1 MLHLNHMK
9 VKLVDKVKT
18 GNSEL
23 TVVFLTES
31 DKKLFK
37 TLQSKN
43 KEAIKKQRFELKA
56 GKELKLKSEG
66 LKYKV
71 LKVRNSKELRN
82 ASASAVSEAKALH
95 IESLTIDAGDDYLQ
109 SIIEGVLL
117 ANYEFNAYRKAEEH
131 TLKEVHIL
139 VSKVDK
145 SAKEAKTIADKV
157 VSGVF
162 KARDL
167 VNTPAKDMQPQ
178 DLAKT
183 AKEIAK
189 MSENIS
195 VKVLDR
201 AQCEKLGMGSYLSVA
216 SGADAPPAFIHL
228 KYRPKGKALKKIA
241 IVGKGVT
248 FDSGGLSLKPAQYM
262 MTMKCDMG
270 GSATV
275 LGLFRTLAEL
285 DINIEVHGI
294 IPATENMVNGKA
306 TRPGDVV
313 RAMDGQTI
321 EVLNTD
327 AEGRLTLADALLYA
341 QKQKVDEII
350 DLATLTGA
358 CVVALGE
365 EISALYTDD
374 EIMAKRII
382 EAGQEAGEEIWNM
395 PLYSKYDDL
404 LKSEIAD
411 MRNIAKSSYGG
422 SITAALFLKRFI
434 KDGVKWS
441 HIDIAGPAFAERP
454 LNPYSKYG
462 GTGFGVMTLLNYLK
476 NL

>member
-1 MLHLNHMK
+1 MLHLKYMK
-9 VKLVDKVKT
+9 LKLVAKSTAKA
-18 GNSEL
+18 SES

-31 DKKLFK
+31 DEKSLEA
-37 TLQSKN
+37 LKN
-43 KEAIKKQRFELKA
+43 KHKEAIKKQDFELKP
-56 GKELKLKSEG
+56 GKELKLKSEE

-71 LKVRNSKELRN
+71 IKSADSKNLRN
-82 ASASAVSEAKALH
+82 AAAAAISEAKAH
-95 IESLTIDAGDDYLQ
+95 HVESLTIDAGDKNLQ

-117 ANYEFNAYRKAEEH
+117 ANYEFSSYKKAEKH
-131 TLKEVHIL
+131 TLKEVSVI

-145 SAKEAKTIADKV
+145 SAKEAKSTAEKV
-157 VSGVF
+157 VAGVF

-167 VNTPAKDMQPQ
+167 VNMPARDMQPQ

-183 AKEIAK
+183 AKDIAK

-195 VKVLDR
+195 VKVLNK

-216 SGADAPPAFIHL
+216 AGSDTPPAFIHL
-228 KYRPKGKALKKIA
+228 KYKPKGKAVKKIA

-248 FDSGGLSLKPAQYM
+248 FDSGGLSLKPAQHM

-270 GSATV
+270 GSAAV

-285 DINIEVHGI
+285 NLNVEVHGI
-294 IPATENMVNGKA
+294 IAATENMVNGKA

-313 RAMDGQTI
+313 KAMDGQTI

-365 EISALYTDD
+365 EISALYSDD
-374 EIMAKRII
+374 DQMAKKII

-395 PLYSKYDDL
+395 PLYAKYDDL

-434 KDGVKWS
+434 KGKVKWS

-454 LNPYSKYG
+454 LNAYSKYG
-462 GTGFGVMTLLNYLK
+462 GTGVGVMTLVNYLK
-476 NL
+476 QV